1 MNTSNKSRLT
11 KVLRWEENDIEQRF
25 GVKGGKYT
33 DVNLVLTF
41 ICGLMLTIIFY
52 ALQFVFS
59 DCQFAALFLK
69 RGITPYFIVFFT
81 SWALSI
87 LIIKWLKLKLQR
99 RALNVMVVPQ
109 TAGYEITTE
118 TAKDILIRISKVSD
132 DPKHFVLL
140 NRIERALANLKNIG
154 LISDVSE
161 ILAVQS
167 QNDEDHLESS
177 YSIIRGLIWAI
188 PILGFIGTVLGL
200 SKAIGNFGSVLV
212 NSEGLE
218 TLKASLQDVTSGL
231 SVAFD
236 TTLIALIAAL
246 CIQLIMTAIKKK
258 EESFLDDCKDY
269 CHAYIIS
276 RLRLSQ
282 SQENRFGN
290 YPGNRHA

>member
-1 MNTSNKSRLT
+1 
-11 KVLRWEENDIEQRF
+11 
-25 GVKGGKYT
+25 
-33 DVNLVLTF
+33 
-41 ICGLMLTIIFY
+41 
-52 ALQFVFS
+52 
-59 DCQFAALFLK
+59 
-69 RGITPYFIVFFT
+69 
-81 SWALSI
+81 
-87 LIIKWLKLKLQR
+87 
-99 RALNVMVVPQ
+99 
-109 TAGYEITTE
+109 
-118 TAKDILIRISKVSD
+118 
-132 DPKHFVLL
+132 
-140 NRIERALANLKNIG
+140 
-154 LISDVSE
+154 
-161 ILAVQS
+161 
-167 QNDEDHLESS
+167 LESS